1 MFQAKFMEYNES
13 TRTVSGT
20 ITTSVTL
27 FIYLTTSY
35 HMHCLYSIELIWMIE
50 KDMAKS
56 HFKAPHQHLHE
67 GCNENHENIGQ
78 DKQYLIKLDFREKES

>member
-1 MFQAKFMEYNES
+1 
-13 TRTVSGT
+13 
-20 ITTSVTL
+20 
-27 FIYLTTSY
+27 
-35 HMHCLYSIELIWMIE
+35 MIE